1 MSSTKATLRLAE
13 SIDNSGKITRRGADK
28 LIATIDEFDKIADS
42 SGCAELMAFATS
54 AVRDAKNS
62 DDVLA
67 RVRKETGVQLQVL
80 RGVDESRL
88 TFLAV
93 RRWYGWSA
101 GRIIN
106 LDIGGGSLEL
116 SNGVDEEP
124 EVAMSLPL
132 GAGRLTREWLNDDPP
147 GRRRVAMLRD
157 WLDAELADGSAKMLD
172 AGSPDLAV
180 ATSKTFRSLARLT
193 GAAPSAAGPRVK
205 RTLTANGLRQLI
217 SFISRMTTAD
227 RAELEGVSAE
237 RAPQIVAGALVAEA
251 SMRALSIE
259 TVDICPWALREGLIL
274 RKLDSEA
281 DGTAFVETSVRDAG
295 SQRADRNR
303 RQTMTGPHDT
313 TPDPSRLRSCWPR
326 TARIGAPVAAR
337 RRRRRGNADAVTV
350 AELTGEIPVIAE
362 DIEPDDD
369 GATGSELACPPRPTA
384 AVHVDEA
391 VSEEPAAKAPFWSEP
406 EPRWPESAPP
416 RPRESRPEPR
426 EPRPERSSYPLP
438 VRDNVRAEA
447 NRAG

>member
-13 SIDNSGKITRRGADK
+13 ATDNSGKITKRGADK
-28 LIATIDEFDKIADS
+28 LVSTIDEFAKIAVS

-54 AVRDAKNS
+54 AVRDAENS

-67 RVRKETGVQLQVL
+67 RVRKETGVELEVL

-116 SNGVDEEP
+116 SSGVDEEP
-124 EVAMSLPL
+124 EVALSLPL
-132 GAGRLTREWLNDDPP
+132 GAGRLTREWLPDDPP

-157 WLDAELADGSAKMLD
+157 WLDSELSD
-172 AGSPDLAV
+172 ASVTVLEAGPPDLAV

-205 RTLTANGLRQLI
+205 RALTANGLRQLI

-251 SMRALSIE
+251 SMRALSVE
-259 TVDICPWALREGLIL
+259 SLDICPWALREGLIL

-281 DGTAFVETSVRDAG
+281 DGTALVESSVRDAG
-295 SQRADRNR
+295 VQAVDRNSHR
-303 RQTMTGPHDT
+303 
-313 TPDPSRLRSCWPR
+313 SR
-326 TARIGAPVAAR
+326 GDK
-337 RRRRRGNADAVTV
+337 G
-350 AELTGEIPVIAE
+350 
-362 DIEPDDD
+362 
-369 GATGSELACPPRPTA
+369 
-384 AVHVDEA
+384 
-391 VSEEPAAKAPFWSEP
+391 
-406 EPRWPESAPP
+406 
-416 RPRESRPEPR
+416 
-426 EPRPERSSYPLP
+426 
-438 VRDNVRAEA
+438 
-447 NRAG
+447 

>member
-1 MSSTKATLRLAE
+1 MRLGVLDVGSNTVHLLVVDAHRGGHPTPMSSTKATLRLAE
-13 SIDNSGKITRRGADK
+13 ATDSSGKITKRGAEK
-28 LIATIDEFDKIADS
+28 LTSTIDEFAKIAVS
-42 SGCAELMAFATS
+42 SGCSELMAFATS
-54 AVRDAKNS
+54 AVRDAENS
-62 DDVLA
+62 DDVLT
-67 RVRKETGVQLQVL
+67 RVRKETGVDLQVL
-80 RGVDESRL
+80 TGVDESRL

-116 SNGVDEEP
+116 SSGVDEEP
-124 EVAMSLPL
+124 EVALSLPL
-132 GAGRLTREWLNDDPP
+132 GAGRLTREWLPDDPP

-157 WLDAELADGSAKMLD
+157 WLDTELADASTAVLD
-172 AGSPDLAV
+172 AGAPDLPV

-251 SMRALSIE
+251 SMRALSME

-281 DGTAFVETSVRDAG
+281 DGTALVETSVRNAG
-295 SQRADRNR
+295 GQGVDRNTNR
-303 RQTMTGPHDT
+303 
-313 TPDPSRLRSCWPR
+313 SRGDKP
-326 TARIGAPVAAR
+326 
-337 RRRRRGNADAVTV
+337 
-350 AELTGEIPVIAE
+350 
-362 DIEPDDD
+362 
-369 GATGSELACPPRPTA
+369 
-384 AVHVDEA
+384 
-391 VSEEPAAKAPFWSEP
+391 
-406 EPRWPESAPP
+406 
-416 RPRESRPEPR
+416 
-426 EPRPERSSYPLP
+426 
-438 VRDNVRAEA
+438 
-447 NRAG
+447 